1 MEVEMEPKSPFQTSD
16 RVNRSHNDQEDM
28 NRLGKKQEFKRNFRF
43 LATLGFATIFSS
55 TWEFVL
61 VAFGSGLI
69 NGGFG
74 GLIWEYV
81 WTFLGYSTIVV
92 SLAEMSSM
100 APTAGGQY
108 HTRVSEFAPA
118 RWQEYLSYAAG
129 WTSTLAWQPALAGGL
144 YPIAV
149 MIQTITQ
156 YNRPDF
162 VLLNWQASLLM
173 IPLGFLTVP
182 FNTVWRALPIFE
194 TKLVF
199 HFAGFFATI
208 IPLWVLAPKNSATQV
223 FTEITNSGG
232 WSNTGLSLLVGQVSV
247 FYCMAGED
255 PLVSERILQCT
266 CVSSDLSRW
275 SIEAHTAEEVEDA
288 SLNVPRSMVWAFVLN
303 GLMGF
308 VTLITYVF
316 CIGDLTSALNSPEPF
331 VATFLNSTGS
341 TGGATGLTIILFILL
356 IAGNNTC
363 TTTESRQMWAFAR
376 DKGLPFSGWLSK
388 IHPHWN
394 VPLNCIIVT
403 IGINIVFCLINLGST
418 LAFNIIIGLQNV
430 GFLSTYIIS
439 IGCLISARLRR
450 DPLPPARWSLGRL
463 GMPINCFA
471 VLYACFLVTF
481 CFLPVMVPVMAQTV
495 NWTPAI
501 FVGVV
506 VLATSF
512 YFVHGRKVYTA
523 PVAYVEGKRR
533 DGMLQSVT

>member
-1 MEVEMEPKSPFQTSD
+1 S
-16 RVNRSHNDQEDM
+16 
-28 NRLGKKQEFKRNFRF
+28 
-43 LATLGFATIFSS
+43 
-55 TWEFVL
+55 
-61 VAFGSGLI
+61 GSGLI

-156 YNRPDF
+156 YNQPDF

-173 IPLGFLTVP
+173 VALGFLTVP
-182 FNTVWRALPIFE
+182 FNTVWRRALPMFE
-194 TKLVF
+194 TIVLVF

-232 WSNTGLSLLVGQVSV
+232 WSN
-247 FYCMAGED
+247 
-255 PLVSERILQCT
+255 
-266 CVSSDLSRW
+266 
-275 SIEAHTAEEVEDA
+275 TAEEVEDA

-331 VATFLNSTGS
+331 VATFLNGTGS